1 MADATHRNTYRYT
14 LRNPWRSSLLI
25 CWGLCSAGLAQ
36 ADLLGRD
43 ADGNAA
49 NGSEAYFDTVLGI
62 TWLADANH
70 AYSSGQAAG
79 SFGAMTWTDTQ
90 AWLSGSVNAGGGL
103 YGVTTW
109 RLPTTTL
116 ANPPG
121 YTWSSGLADYANGT
135 ADYGINHSQPSNE
148 LGFMYSVNL
157 GLRAHADTAGVD
169 YPSGSYGLDSTS
181 VQQSNT
187 VLGGFYNTAQLV
199 DLTVT
204 ATGVTFRQIST
215 DALWTDTTV
224 TDDPQVGSGTSA
236 LYLQT
241 NDGHM
246 DVMPTVAGSFSNTAA
261 AWLVADGD
269 VLATAVPEP
278 DSLALML
285 GGLGVLGWRRHRRGR
300 SY

>member
-1 MADATHRNTYRYT
+1 MRPSTERLTCPGRGA
-14 LRNPWRSSLLI
+14 
-25 CWGLCSAGLAQ
+25 WGRMLWIGAALFAAGAAQ
-36 ADLLGRD
+36 ASLQGRD

-49 NGSEAYFDTVLGI
+49 NGFEAYYDNVLGI

-79 SFGAMTWTDTQ
+79 SFGAMTWTATQ

-109 RLPTTTL
+109 RLPASTL
-116 ANPPG
+116 ANPPNFTYG
-121 YTWSSGLADYANGT
+121 SLSDYYIGA
-135 ADYGINHSQPSNE
+135 ADYGINHSQHSNE
-148 LGFMYSVNL
+148 LGYMYSVNL

-169 YPSGSYGLDSTS
+169 YLDGTYGLTSPS
-181 VQQSNT
+181 VQQSNM

-199 DLTVT
+199 DLTH
-204 ATGVTFRQIST
+204 GDSGLTFRRIST
-215 DALWTDTTV
+215 DALWTGTTV
-224 TDDPQVGSGTSA
+224 TDDPEVGSGTWA

-241 NDGHM
+241 NDGIM
-246 DVMPTVAGSFSNTAA
+246 DVIESTASSAGSNTAA

-269 VLATAVPEP
+269 VFSTAVPEP
-278 DSLALML
+278 GSLALML

>member
-1 MADATHRNTYRYT
+1 MRPSTERLTCPGRGA
-14 LRNPWRSSLLI
+14 
-25 CWGLCSAGLAQ
+25 WGRMLWIGAALFAAGAAQ
-36 ADLLGRD
+36 ASLQGRD

-49 NGSEAYFDTVLGI
+49 NGFEAYYDNVLGI

-79 SFGAMTWTDTQ
+79 SFGAMTWTATQ

-148 LGFMYSVNL
+148 LGYMYSVNL

-224 TDDPQVGSGTSA
+224 TDDPQVGSGTWA

-285 GGLGVLGWRRHRRGR
+285 VGLGVLGWRRHRRGR
-300 SY
+300 SH